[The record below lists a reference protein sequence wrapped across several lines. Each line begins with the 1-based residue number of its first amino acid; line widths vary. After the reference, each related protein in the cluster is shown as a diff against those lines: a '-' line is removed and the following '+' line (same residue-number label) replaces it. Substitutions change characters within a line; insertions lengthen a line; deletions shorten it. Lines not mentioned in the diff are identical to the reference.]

1 MRNTSRAISIFALIS
16 ACFGGAFANARL
28 PVVNSGNAVSAR
40 ALFGEAPVATAP
52 AQPIAIAKPTPVSEQ
67 RAASA
72 PKVAARPAAIG
83 DILMPNRPNGNIWA
97 RSSEPAIPTI
107 ARASNVAAPT
117 PLRMPESHEFAMLR
131 DDFILPEESL
141 DTQIVRMQQNARR
154 NNDAELFAGSRGAGI
169 ASVPLRA
176 AAPAP
181 APVPERVAQP
191 MPARVIEFEEPTPRV
206 AVRQASTIENRF
218 VPTQRVATQQPQAR
232 ATNNDDVFVRRVVVP
247 ADDYFDEPVAVRAA
261 DTRVARNAHSEDVPL
276 TQMSPM
282 QLKRAFQKTYISENK
297 HLSTY
302 RIDDPFDVASDLSIQ
317 MAGFDSRRDL
327 SEAGGIR
334 PLEIKIGFRGNDSA
348 LSRDNFNLL
357 SEYAGIV
364 VANPKRAIQVSIPE
378 RATRSY
384 DGRKLAARRLA
395 IIEQV
400 LRDTGVSDSRI
411 IPVLSDRADDSF
423 VLRVISSDLH
433 QTLVDAQRD
442 IFGDTISSKTYR
454 SMSW

>member
-1 MRNTSRAISIFALIS
+1 
-16 ACFGGAFANARL
+16 
-28 PVVNSGNAVSAR
+28 
-40 ALFGEAPVATAP
+40 
-52 AQPIAIAKPTPVSEQ
+52 
-67 RAASA
+67 
-72 PKVAARPAAIG
+72 
-83 DILMPNRPNGNIWA
+83 
-97 RSSEPAIPTI
+97 
-107 ARASNVAAPT
+107 
-117 PLRMPESHEFAMLR
+117 MPESHEFAMLR